1 MVYIGVSEKGG
12 YAVIDG
18 ERVETRNYKEGG
30 FIEMMM
36 KRQAHESRVVI
47 EMSRPGYETV
57 SKNPSLSEVAY
68 KLCRMKGLPC
78 MVVKPGTWQREL
90 KITDNAASVCSKLFP
105 GVGFEKRTDKA
116 AIIDALLLAEYEKIS
131 L

>member
-18 ERVETRNYKEGG
+18 DMVETRNYKEGG
-30 FIEMMM
+30 FLDMMM
-36 KRQAHESRVVI
+36 KQRAHESRVVI
-47 EMSRPGYETV
+47 EMSRPGYETA

-68 KLCRMKGLPC
+68 KFCRMKGLPC
-78 MVVKPGTWQREL
+78 IVVKPGAWQREL
-90 KITDNAASVCSKLFP
+90 KITDNAASVCRKLFP
-105 GVGFEKRTDKA
+105 GVGIEKRTDKA
-116 AIIDALLLAEYEKIS
+116 AITDALLLAEYAKIS